1 MEMILRTCKMAQEF
15 EYVVWS
21 MRKGTDGWEV
31 CAAQDADALG
41 VPMAVSMRA
50 MKGENI
56 GR

>member
-1 MEMILRTCKMAQEF
+1 MEMILRTCKMAQEL

-21 MRKGTDGWEV
+21 MRKSTDGWEV